1 MHNDLFTI
9 FGRTVHGYGLMVG
22 VGIVGSLLLSWRR
35 ARDQGLSEDNVT
47 EVTIWTLICGFLGAK
62 LLFLLTLLPEV
73 IRDPLPYLGSEGFV
87 VYGGLVAGLLTIL
100 LWCRK
105 KGLPFLHWLD
115 LLLPGVALAQ
125 GFGRVGCFLAGC
137 CYGKVTDSPLGV
149 TFPADSLAPAGV
161 RLLPTQLF
169 SSAGDFLLCGALL
182 LLDRRSHRD
191 GALAAAYMLLYGAG
205 RFLVEFLRD
214 DPRGSVGLLSTSQ
227 FISLFIVAGGVL
239 LRILIRRK
247 KA

>member
-22 VGIVGSLLLSWRR
+22 VGIVGHLLLSWRR
-35 ARDQGLSEDNVT
+35 ARHRGLSEDYVT
-47 EVTIWTLICGFLGAK
+47 GVTIWTILCGFLGAK

-87 VYGGLVAGLLTIL
+87 VYGGLLAGLLTIW

-105 KGLPFLHWLD
+105 KGLPFLPWLD

-125 GFGRVGCFLAGC
+125 GFGRIGCFLAGC
-137 CYGKVTDSPLGV
+137 CYGRATDSPLGV
-149 TFPADSLAPAGV
+149 IFPAGSLAPAGV

-169 SSAGDFLLCGALL
+169 SAAGDFLLCGALL
-182 LLDRRSHRD
+182 LLDRRNPRD

-239 LRILIRRK
+239 LGVLIRRK